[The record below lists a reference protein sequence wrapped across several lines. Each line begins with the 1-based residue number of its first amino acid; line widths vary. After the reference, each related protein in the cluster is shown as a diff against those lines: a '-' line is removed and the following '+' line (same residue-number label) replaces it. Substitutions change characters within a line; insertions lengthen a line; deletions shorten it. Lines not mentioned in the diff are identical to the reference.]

1 MEYKAPVEAYSG
13 VVREE
18 IIGTGERALK
28 LGGEN
33 ILPLH
38 FFDEGSLPNAP
49 SFALEIL
56 DMEPADWPEH
66 LVEPFK
72 DVISDPVKWAKR
84 CEEFGADAVSI
95 HLLSTDPAEK
105 DSPADEAAALV
116 KKVAE
121 SISIPLLV
129 YGSGDEKKDAEVLPK
144 VAEACDGMNLLI
156 GPVLKE
162 NYEVVGKAILE
173 HGHKAWAESPLDIN
187 LLKELNVKLCHFLPP
202 ERIVIDP
209 ESTALGYGF
218 EYSFTLMERVKQL
231 GVIIKDSMTPMP
243 MIANLGKEVWK
254 TKQAKESKKQGLLF
268 EAMTALGLLLAGANI
283 LVLRHP
289 ESIKLVKETIGEEIW
304 QKQKK

>member
-1 MEYKAPVEAYSG
+1 MEYKAPVEAYTG

-18 IIGTGERALK
+18 TIGIGDKPLK

-33 ILPLH
+33 ILSLH
-38 FFDEGSLPNAP
+38 LFDEGSLPNP
-49 SFALEIL
+49 PTFALEIL
-56 DMEPADWPEH
+56 DMEPKDWPEH

-72 DVISDPVKWAKR
+72 DVISDPVKWAKK
-84 CEEFGADAVSI
+84 CEGFGVDAVNI
-95 HLLSTDPAEK
+95 FLLSTDPADK

-116 KKVAE
+116 KKVADA
-121 SISIPLLV
+121 ISIPVLV
-129 YGSGDEKKDAEVLPK
+129 YGSGDDKKDAEVLPK
-144 VAEACDGMNLLI
+144 VAEVCDGMNLLI

-162 NYEVVGKAILE
+162 NYEVVGKAILD

-209 ESTALGYGF
+209 ESAALGYGF
-218 EYSFTLMERVKQL
+218 EYSFSLMERVKQL
-231 GVIIKDSMTPMP
+231 AVITKDSMTQMP
-243 MIANLGKEVWK
+243 IIASLGKEIWK

-268 EAMTALGLLLAGANI
+268 EAMTALGLLMAGANI

-289 ESIKLVKETIGEEIW
+289 ESIALVKETIGGELW
-304 QKQKK
+304 HK